1 MINALKDPQFPKG
14 SDALAQLDYSQS
26 ISRSL
31 LLAGLLPGGWH
42 CSFKYSIILIAVKSF
57 THSFYTG
64 MQRICIAC
72 LNNKKFR

>member
-1 MINALKDPQFPKG
+1 MFSFPKG
-14 SDALAQLDYSQS
+14 SDAPAQLDYSQS

-31 LLAGLLPGGWH
+31 LLAELLPGGWH
-42 CSFKYSIILIAVKSF
+42 SSFKYSVILIAVKSF
-57 THSFYTG
+57 NHPFYMG